1 MIKIAAFG
9 TYWLALASGL
19 LLSGTLYAEEKN
31 TLPPPRDP
39 AAAIQEEYDMALRSN
54 TPEAWRRFI
63 ARHRGHPLA
72 IDASDHLRK
81 AENDSP

>member
-9 TYWLALASGL
+9 TYSLALACCLLVSGI
-19 LLSGTLYAEEKN
+19 LYAEEKN
-31 TLPPPRDP
+31 MLPPPRDP
-39 AAAIQEEYDMALRSN
+39 TTAIREEYDMALRSN

-72 IDASDHLRK
+72 IEASDHLQK
-81 AENDSP
+81 AQNGNP